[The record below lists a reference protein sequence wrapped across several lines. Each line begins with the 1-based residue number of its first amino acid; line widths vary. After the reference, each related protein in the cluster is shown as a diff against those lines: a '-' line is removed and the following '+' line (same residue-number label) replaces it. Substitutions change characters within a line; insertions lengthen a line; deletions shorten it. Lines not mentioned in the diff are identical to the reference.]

1 MDEALPEAGF
11 HAFFEAFD
19 NGDFGGEAEDGDGG
33 VARLGD
39 VEEVVEQ
46 CLARVGGEEV
56 EFGEDE
62 DYGFGGH
69 FGLWFNSVRVSVF
82 GGVRE

>member
-1 MDEALPEAGF
+1 M
-11 HAFFEAFD
+11 
-19 NGDFGGEAEDGDGG
+19 
-33 VARLGD
+33 GD

-56 EFGEDE
+56 ELGEGE

-69 FGLWFNSVRVSVF
+69 FRLRFRNV
-82 GGVRE
+82 